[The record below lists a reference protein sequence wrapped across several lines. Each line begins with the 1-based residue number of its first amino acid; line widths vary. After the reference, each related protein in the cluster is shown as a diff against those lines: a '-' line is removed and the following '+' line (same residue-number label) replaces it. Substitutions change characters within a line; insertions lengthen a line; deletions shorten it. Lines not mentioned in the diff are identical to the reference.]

1 MKAGVLLCELWQSWR
16 ASLRKPGFVL
26 LTGLALALG
35 VALCAPLLEVFI
47 SMTVSPVRLAVPQ
60 PDRLAVIGPSTA
72 PGHVTF
78 ISLKQYEQLRSLPG
92 IASIGAS
99 TFFSQANVS
108 VGRIPL
114 LVYAQRVD
122 RGYLATLDMPMA
134 LGRYFTAAEDD
145 PHGPRAVI
153 ISHDFWLQHFG
164 GSHEVIGKN
173 LSINGQTTR
182 IVGVLPKSFPNLS
195 FASIQLLLPLRAAPG
210 LARDTSLM
218 AIARLDARTS
228 LQQLSAEAAL
238 RMRLYFAAQG
248 KHHLDKHPFG
258 AESVLRS
265 MRARIGI
272 QLMVLLGLVAAAL
285 LLLTGSNV
293 INLMLLRA
301 QQQRH
306 HLAIRA
312 AMGASAWRLLLTALA
327 DGLLIVLI
335 GCSAGLLASDLL
347 LHALAE
353 HFASIGFMGASHLA
367 LTGSMVVFAILIALM
382 ITSIGAITG
391 ARRARALGASV
402 ASTQGLHGGQ
412 DARASR
418 LSRVLVV
425 VQAVLATSLVGISM
439 LLAQAAYRSAHA
451 NTGYDTH
458 HVYSFHVLPP
468 RQLYPDRQ
476 SLVMLAARITAALRS
491 IPGVET
497 AAASDLPLHDDTYDY
512 AFKLP
517 DGHAATVAT
526 RAISRDYLQSVR
538 LGLLR
543 GRPFDRAD
551 FHDGAAVAMV
561 NAAFAKRYLHDAAL
575 GQLLGTTPKKGA
587 PESLRIV
594 GVTANAHVPGQAAS
608 PVVFVPLPMAPH
620 SALVYSNGLHFL
632 LRMHP
637 GTTPS
642 LASVRAKVQ
651 QTAPALA
658 VAKLLPPSAQEP
670 GMLALLGVLSDIIA
684 TAGLLA
690 LLLAGMGLYAV
701 MRVSVNARTREFGVR
716 AALGASPR
724 ALFALIL
731 RAGLRPLA
739 IGLVVGSVIAVLL
752 GMAAHA
758 LLLGLSGFDPSA
770 MLLTW
775 LVLLVTGFLATLGP
789 ALRAARTSPTV
800 SLNDSAG

>member
-1 MKAGVLLCELWQSWR
+1 MNISVIFRELWQSWR
-16 ASLRKPGFVL
+16 ASLRRPGFVL

-35 VALCAPLLEVFI
+35 VALCAPLLDVLFF
-47 SMTVSPVRLAVPQ
+47 VAAGPAQLAVPQ
-60 PDRLAVIGPSTA
+60 PDRLAVIGPSSE
-72 PGHVTF
+72 PGHAIFV
-78 ISLKQYEQLRSLPG
+78 SLKQYEQLRSLPG
-92 IASIGAS
+92 ITSIGAS
-99 TFFSQANVS
+99 TFFNQVNVGA
-108 VGRIPL
+108 GRLPL

-122 RGYLATLDMPMA
+122 RGYLTTLAMPMA
-134 LGRYFTAAEDD
+134 LGRYFSAAEDA

-153 ISHDFWLQHFG
+153 ISHGFWLQHFG
-164 GSHEVIGKN
+164 GSREVIGKS
-173 LSINGQTTR
+173 LSINGQVTR
-182 IVGVLPKSFPNLS
+182 IVGVLPKSFPNLNFVS
-195 FASIQLLLPLRAAPG
+195 VPLLLPLRAAPG
-210 LARDTSLM
+210 LMRDTDLT
-218 AIARLDARTS
+218 AIARLDAHTS
-228 LQQLSAEAAL
+228 FQQLGAEAAL
-238 RMRLYFAAQG
+238 RMRLFFAAQG
-248 KHHLDKHPFG
+248 KHHLEKHPFI
-258 AESVLRS
+258 AEPLLRS
-265 MRARIGI
+265 MRARVSGN
-272 QLMVLLGLVAAAL
+272 LTALLGLVTVAL

-293 INLMLLRA
+293 VNLMLLRA

-306 HLAIRA
+306 QLAIRA
-312 AMGASAWRLLLTALA
+312 AMGASTLRLLLTALA

-335 GCSAGLLASDLL
+335 GCTAGLLASDLL

-353 HFASIGFMGASHLA
+353 HIASIGFSGASSIA
-367 LTGSMVVFAILIALM
+367 LTGHMVVFAILIALL
-382 ITSIGAITG
+382 ITSVGAITG

-402 ASTQGLHGGQ
+402 ASAQGLHGGQ

-418 LSRVLVV
+418 LSRILVV

-468 RQLYPDRQ
+468 RQMYPDRQ
-476 SLVMLAARITAALRS
+476 SLAMLAARITAALRS

-526 RAISRDYLQSVR
+526 RAISRDYLQAVR

-543 GRPFDRAD
+543 GRPFDHAD
-551 FHDGAAVAMV
+551 FHDGAAVALV

-594 GVTANAHVPGQAAS
+594 GVTANARTPGQTAS
-608 PVVFVPLPMAPH
+608 PVVFVPLPMDPH

-632 LRMHP
+632 LRMHA
-637 GTTPS
+637 GSTPS

-651 QTAPALA
+651 QAAPALA
-658 VAKLLPPSAQEP
+658 VAKLLPPSAQVP
-670 GMLALLGVLSDIIA
+670 AMLAFLSTTSNIIA

-739 IGLVVGSVIAVLL
+739 IGLVLGSVFAALL

-775 LVLLVTGFLATLGP
+775 LVLIMTGFLATLGP

>member
-1 MKAGVLLCELWQSWR
+1 MKAGVLLRELWQSWR
-16 ASLRKPGFVL
+16 ASLRRPGFVL

-35 VALCAPLLEVFI
+35 AALCAPLLDVFI
-47 SMTVSPVRLAVPQ
+47 SSTASQARLAAPQ
-60 PDRLAVIGPSTA
+60 PDRLAYIGPSHA
-72 PGHVTF
+72 PGHYTS

-99 TFFSQANVS
+99 TFFSQVNVS

-122 RGYLATLDMPMA
+122 RGYLATLAMPMA
-134 LGRYFTAAEDD
+134 LGRYFTTAEDD
-145 PHGPRAVI
+145 PHGPRVVI
-153 ISHDFWLQHFG
+153 ISHGFWLQHFG

-173 LSINGQTTR
+173 LSINGQVTR
-182 IVGVLPKSFPNLS
+182 IVGVLPKSFPELS
-195 FASIQLLLPLRAAPG
+195 FARIQLLLPLRAAPG
-210 LARDTSLM
+210 LTRDTDLT
-218 AIARLDARTS
+218 AIARLDAHTS
-228 LQQLSAEAAL
+228 FRQLGAEAAL
-238 RMRLYFAAQG
+238 RMRLFFTAQG
-248 KHHLDKHPFG
+248 KHHFEKHPFV
-258 AESVLRS
+258 AEPLQHS
-265 MRARIGI
+265 MRPSAGGVG
-272 QLMVLLGLVAAAL
+272 MLLGLMTTAL

-293 INLMLLRA
+293 VNLMLLRA
-301 QQQRH
+301 QQHRH
-306 HLAIRA
+306 QLAIRA
-312 AMGASAWRLLLTALA
+312 AMGASAWRLLLTALS

-353 HFASIGFMGASHLA
+353 HVASIGFMGASHVA
-367 LTGSMVVFAILIALM
+367 LTGSMVVFAILIALL

-451 NTGYDTH
+451 NTGYDTR

-476 SLVMLAARITAALRS
+476 SLAMLAARITATLRS
-491 IPGVET
+491 IPGVDT
-497 AAASDLPLHDDTYDY
+497 DAASDLALHDDTDDY

-543 GRPFDRAD
+543 GRPFDHAD
-551 FHDGAAVAMV
+551 FHDGAAVALV

-594 GVTANAHVPGQAAS
+594 GVTANAHAPGQAAN
-608 PVVFVPLPMAPH
+608 PVVFVPLPMDPRSAP
-620 SALVYSNGLHFL
+620 VYSNGLHFL

-637 GTTPS
+637 GATPS

-658 VAKLLPPSAQEP
+658 VAKLLPPSAQVS
-670 GMLALLGVLSDIIA
+670 GMLAFLGLLSDVIA

-758 LLLGLSGFDPSA
+758 FLLGLRGFDPSA

-775 LVLLVTGFLATLGP
+775 LVLLATGFLATLGP